1 MIVLQEFWE
10 RKWRERTGYAGLIGF
25 RVSDSFLQ
33 SKIWENN
40 VESSLLMPENT
51 HDQIQDREHRRDVA
65 EGLRGILAV
74 LNSDK
79 PLDAILD
86 YITLYAGRL
95 LEADAVAIYRLDPET
110 NLLSIQ
116 SAHGLS
122 DEYIEQFTI
131 PLGQGATGQAVL
143 QGSPVAITD
152 VAHAMDVLPAPLGP
166 KTLSLLRAMSKY
178 FRSELSVPLIIKQEV
193 VGTLNLYYANPREF
207 TQDDI
212 DLAVSFCDQTALAME
227 NARLRERA
235 QEDAIAAER
244 NRIARELHDSVTQT
258 IFSASLI
265 AEVLPTV
272 WLRDPVEAQNG
283 LDDLRKLARGAL
295 AEMRTLLLELRP
307 IGLGQVRLEDLLKQ
321 LAAGVSGRIRAEV
334 NVHIQG
340 EAILPTE
347 VKLAFYRIAQE
358 ALNNAAKHSQA
369 DRVDIEIKSV
379 STLPS
384 RKRKKVGSSQG
395 IFSQS
400 ISMSIRDN
408 GRGFDPK
415 SVIGEHLGLGI
426 MRERA
431 ASTQAALSIKSK
443 LGAGTEISLHWPRL
457 EQ

>member
-1 MIVLQEFWE
+1 MENSSIMPGNFHEQ
-10 RKWRERTGYAGLIGF
+10 TG
-25 RVSDSFLQ
+25 
-33 SKIWENN
+33 E
-40 VESSLLMPENT
+40 
-51 HDQIQDREHRRDVA
+51 REHRRDVA

-86 YITLYAGRL
+86 YITLYASRL
-95 LEADAVAIYRLDPET
+95 LEADAVAIYRLEPET
-110 NLLSIQ
+110 NLLNIQ
-116 SAHGLS
+116 SSHGLS
-122 DEYIEQFTI
+122 DEYLAHSTI

-143 QGSPVAITD
+143 QGTPVAITD
-152 VAHAMDVLPAPLGP
+152 VAHAMDILTQPVSS
-166 KTLSLLRAMSKY
+166 KTQGLLKTMSRY
-178 FRSELSVPLIIKQEV
+178 FRSELSVPLIVKQEV
-193 VGTLNLYYANPREF
+193 VGALNLYYANPRVFE
-207 TQDDI
+207 QEEI
-212 DLAVSFCDQTALAME
+212 DLAVSFCDQTALAIE

-272 WLRDPVEAQNG
+272 WTIDPVEAQNG

-307 IGLGQVRLEDLLKQ
+307 IGLGEVGLEDLLKQ
-321 LAAGVSGRIRAEV
+321 LGAGVSGRIRADV
-334 NVHIQG
+334 NVSIQG
-340 EAILPTE
+340 EAILPTD

-358 ALNNAAKHSQA
+358 ALNNAAKHSGA
-369 DRVDIEIKSV
+369 DRVEIEIKSV
-379 STLPS
+379 PPLAT
-384 RKRKKVGSSQG
+384 RKRKKISSSQS
-395 IFSQS
+395 IFSQLV
-400 ISMSIRDN
+400 SMSIRDN

-431 ASTQAALSIKSK
+431 TNTHTALSIKSK
-443 LGAGTEISLHWPRL
+443 PGLGTEVSLYWPRL
-457 EQ
+457 GA

>member
-1 MIVLQEFWE
+1 MAENNHEQT
-10 RKWRERTGYAGLIGF
+10 RER
-25 RVSDSFLQ
+25 
-33 SKIWENN
+33 EN
-40 VESSLLMPENT
+40 
-51 HDQIQDREHRRDVA
+51 RRDVA

-74 LNSDK
+74 LNSDR

-95 LEADAVAIYRLDPET
+95 LEADAVAIYRLQPEM
-110 NLLSIQ
+110 NLLTIQ
-116 SAHGLS
+116 SSHGLS
-122 DEYIEQFTI
+122 DEYVMNSTI

-143 QGSPVAITD
+143 QGSPVALTD
-152 VAHAMDVLPAPLGP
+152 VANAADVLSQPLSP
-166 KTLSLLRAMSKY
+166 TTVSLLQAMSKY
-178 FRSELSVPLIIKQEV
+178 FRSELSVPLIIKQEI
-193 VGTLNLYYANPREF
+193 VGTLNLYYVSPRRF

-265 AEVLPTV
+265 AEVLPTIWTV
-272 WLRDPVEAQNG
+272 DPVEAQHG

-307 IGLGQVRLEDLLKQ
+307 LGLGEVGLEDLLKQ
-321 LAAGVSGRIRAEV
+321 LGAGISGRIRAEV
-334 NVHIQG
+334 NVHVQG
-340 EAILPTE
+340 EAILPTD

-358 ALNNAAKHSQA
+358 TLNNAAKHSGA
-369 DRVDIEIKSV
+369 DRVDIEIRSV
-379 STLPS
+379 LHSSS
-384 RKRKKVGSSQG
+384 RKRKKAGTPQA

-400 ISMSIRDN
+400 VHMSIRDN
-408 GRGFDPK
+408 GRGFNPA
-415 SVIGEHLGLGI
+415 SVMGEHLGLGI

-431 ASTQAALSIKSK
+431 SNVHAALSIKSK
-443 LGAGTEISLHWPRL
+443 PNAGTEISLQWPTL
-457 EQ
+457 EH

>member
-1 MIVLQEFWE
+1 MENSA
-10 RKWRERTGYAGLIGF
+10 RM
-25 RVSDSFLQ
+25 SD
-33 SKIWENN
+33 K
-40 VESSLLMPENT
+40 T
-51 HDQIQDREHRRDVA
+51 HEQTKEREHRRDVA

-95 LEADAVAIYRLDPET
+95 LEADAVAIYRLEPET
-110 NLLSIQ
+110 NLLNIQ
-116 SAHGLS
+116 SSHGLS
-122 DEYIEQFTI
+122 DSYLAHSTV

-143 QGSPVAITD
+143 QGTPVAITD
-152 VAHAMDVLPAPLGP
+152 VAHAMDVLTQPLTP
-166 KTLSLLRAMSKY
+166 RTLSLLKTMSKY
-178 FRSELSVPLIIKQEV
+178 FRSELSVPLISKQHV
-193 VGTLNLYYANPREF
+193 VGALNLYYANPRVFEKEE
-207 TQDDI
+207 I

-235 QEDAIAAER
+235 QEDAVAAER

-272 WLRDPVEAQNG
+272 WTRDPVEAQNG

-307 IGLGQVRLEDLLKQ
+307 IGLGEVRLEDLLKQ
-321 LAAGVSGRIRAEV
+321 LGAGVSGRIRADV
-334 NVHIQG
+334 RVHVHG

-358 ALNNAAKHSQA
+358 ALNNAAKHSGA
-369 DRVDIEIKSV
+369 DRVDIEIKSETDH
-379 STLPS
+379 SS
-384 RKRKKVGSSQG
+384 RKRKKARSSQ
-395 IFSQS
+395 ISFSQS
-400 ISMSIRDN
+400 VSMSIRDN
-408 GRGFDPK
+408 GCGFDPR

-426 MRERA
+426 MHERA
-431 ASTQAALSIKSK
+431 SNTHAALSIKSRA
-443 LGAGTEISLHWPRL
+443 GAGTEISLHWPRM

>member
-1 MIVLQEFWE
+1 M
-10 RKWRERTGYAGLIGF
+10 
-25 RVSDSFLQ
+25 
-33 SKIWENN
+33 
-40 VESSLLMPENT
+40 MPENT
-51 HDQIQDREHRRDVA
+51 HEQTREREHRRDVA

-86 YITLYAGRL
+86 YINLYACRL
-95 LEADAVAIYRLDPET
+95 LEADAVAIYRLQPET
-110 NLLSIQ
+110 NLLNIQ
-116 SAHGLS
+116 SSHGLS
-122 DEYIEQFTI
+122 DEYLAQSAI

-143 QGSPVAITD
+143 QGTPVAITD
-152 VAHAMDVLPAPLGP
+152 VEKAMDVLTQPISP
-166 KTLSLLRAMSKY
+166 KTLRLLQTMSKY
-178 FRSELSVPLIIKQEV
+178 FRSELSVPLIIKQQV

-207 TQDDI
+207 EREEI

-227 NARLRERA
+227 NARLREQA

-265 AEVLPTV
+265 AEVLPTI
-272 WLRDPVEAQNG
+272 WTRDPVEAQHG

-307 IGLGQVRLEDLLKQ
+307 IGLGEVRLEDLLKQ
-321 LAAGVSGRIRAEV
+321 LGAGVSGRIRAEV
-334 NVHIQG
+334 HVNGQG

-358 ALNNAAKHSQA
+358 ALNNTAKHSGA
-369 DRVDIEIKSV
+369 DRVDIEIKSEAA
-379 STLPS
+379 LPS
-384 RKRKKVGSSQG
+384 RKRKKVKSSQA

-400 ISMSIRDN
+400 VLMSIRDN
-408 GRGFDPK
+408 GLGFDPK

-431 ASTQAALSIKSK
+431 SNIHATLTIQSK
-443 LGAGTEISLHWPRL
+443 PGEGTEISLHWPQL
-457 EQ
+457 EA

>member
-1 MIVLQEFWE
+1 M
-10 RKWRERTGYAGLIGF
+10 
-25 RVSDSFLQ
+25 
-33 SKIWENN
+33 
-40 VESSLLMPENT
+40 MPENNPEQT
-51 HDQIQDREHRRDVA
+51 QERERRRDVA

-110 NLLSIQ
+110 NLLNIQ
-116 SAHGLS
+116 SSYGLS
-122 DEYIEQFTI
+122 DEYIARFTV
-131 PLGQGATGQAVL
+131 PVGQGATGQAVL
-143 QGSPVAITD
+143 QGRPVAITD
-152 VAHAMDVLPAPLGP
+152 VALAMDVLIQPPSR
-166 KTLSLLRAMSKY
+166 KTLSLIQAMSKY

-193 VGTLNLYYANPREF
+193 VGTLNLYYANPRVFE
-207 TQDDI
+207 QEEI
-212 DLAVSFCDQTALAME
+212 DLAVSFCDQTALAIE

-235 QEDAIAAER
+235 QEDAVAAER

-265 AEVLPTV
+265 AEVLPTI
-272 WLRDPVEAQNG
+272 WTRDPVEAQNG

-307 IGLGQVRLEDLLKQ
+307 VGLGEVRLEDLLKQ
-321 LAAGVSGRIRAEV
+321 LATGVSGRMRADV
-334 NVHIQG
+334 TVDVLG

-358 ALNNAAKHSQA
+358 ALNNAAKHSRA
-369 DRVDIEIKSV
+369 DRVEIEIKSV
-379 STLPS
+379 AASLS
-384 RKRKKVGSSQG
+384 RRGRKAGASQAN
-395 IFSQS
+395 FSQS
-400 ISMSIRDN
+400 VAMSIRDN
-408 GRGFDPK
+408 GLGFDPR

-431 ASTQAALSIKSK
+431 SSTQAALSIKSK
-443 LGAGTEISLHWPRL
+443 PGAGTQVSLHWP
-457 EQ
+457 QPGY